1 MEEIKQTD
9 TETKESK
16 KENRRR
22 QKENKR
28 LEKEKRKA
36 EKRIAG
42 KEGHGKK
49 KKRKKAPFIIAA
61 AVILVVVVRAAA
73 RGGASAAAAV
83 TVTQALCGELQESIS
98 TSGAVLSEEVKVIF
112 APVSGTLAE
121 VNVAAGD
128 AVKAGDLLVS
138 YNVEKLESSL
148 RESELQLQKS
158 DAGYNGA
165 LADDSTNQWKLY
177 EANHNIEILEQQI
190 ADSKAYIKDLQN
202 QLSESQRNTSNAL
215 AKESMELNNKLSKLQ
230 NELSALVMGSDAY
243 QAKAQEIQEVSGQI
257 ANNSYISQTASDSD
271 YVNEMQQKIA
281 DAQEVLEGYETYKA
295 EMEAQK
301 SASENAV
308 MSSYDKEQYSAESE
322 LANLSYAAA
331 EADYELAK
339 NGITA
344 EFDGIITACSAVP
357 GSGVNGG
364 TQLLTLES
372 SDNLKI
378 SFNATKNDIERL
390 ALGQKA
396 DVVISGKTYQGEISK
411 INRMAEKNAS
421 GTPVVGVEI
430 HLLEVDDSIILGM
443 DAKITVYTRK
453 SENALMIPVEAINA
467 DRDGDFLYVVENGLV
482 VKKPIECGIST
493 DTYTEILEG
502 ISEED
507 VVILN
512 SDSNLEE
519 GMAVTVIPESL

>member
-1 MEEIKQTD
+1 MDEIKQTD
-9 TETKESK
+9 TVTKKSK
-16 KENRRR
+16 KENRRQR
-22 QKENKR
+22 KENKGPK
-28 LEKEKRKA
+28 EEKRKA
-36 EKRIAG
+36 KKRNAG
-42 KEGHGKK
+42 K
-49 KKRKKAPFIIAA
+49 KALLIIAA
-61 AVILVVVVRAAA
+61 AVILVVVVRAVS

-83 TVTQALCGELQESIS
+83 TVTQAFRGELQESVS
-98 TSGAVLSEEVKVIF
+98 ASGTILSEEVKVIF

-121 VNVAAGD
+121 VKVAAGD

-138 YNVEKLESSL
+138 YNMEKLESSL

-215 AKESMELNNKLSKLQ
+215 AKESMELNNKLSQLQ
-230 NELSALVMGSDAY
+230 NELSALAMGTAEY
-243 QAKAQEIQEVSGQI
+243 EAKAKEIQEVSSQL
-257 ANNSYISQTASDSD
+257 ANNSYISQIASDSD

-295 EMEAQK
+295 EMESQK
-301 SASENAV
+301 AASENAV
-308 MSSYDKEQYSAESE
+308 MSSYDKQQYSAESE

-331 EADYELAK
+331 EADYELAR

-344 EFDGIITACSAVP
+344 DFDGVITACSAVS
-357 GSGVNGG
+357 GSDVASGM
-364 TQLLTLES
+364 QLLTLES
-372 SDNLKI
+372 SDSLKV
-378 SFNATKNDIERL
+378 SFNASKSDIERL

-396 DVVISGKTYQGEISK
+396 DVAISGKTYQGEISK
-411 INRMAEKNAS
+411 INRMAEQNAS
-421 GTPVVGVEI
+421 GTPMVGVEV
-430 HLLEVDDSIILGM
+430 HLLEPDDSIILGL
-443 DAKITVYTRK
+443 DAKLTVYTQK

-467 DRDGDFLYVVENGLV
+467 DRDGDFLYVVEDGLV
-482 VKKPIECGIST
+482 VKKPIVCGIST

-502 ISEED
+502 IGEED
-507 VVILN
+507 MVILN
-512 SDSNLEE
+512 SYSNLEE
-519 GMAVTVIPESL
+519 GMAVTVMPVQ